1 MVNFNSFN
9 VGNTLGVNSF
19 DPLTANASQQG
30 GLVPSAFNVQPNISG
45 NNTGMTLPASK
56 VPDFRV
62 GQFKRDIIHW
72 FVPEFGI
79 VKQYVNASNITTH
92 FKKLIHKDRTK
103 GGYTLQYWGEELPTM
118 TLTGTTGSS
127 GIEGINV
134 LYEIYRA
141 EQYAFDAV
149 GLSLAADNAILGA
162 TNQILDGV
170 GGAVADAIGTSVGNQ
185 TVGGIVG
192 SSLANAILGA
202 DNAGTFAPRN
212 ITSLAQLAFGVE
224 MYYSGQISRG
234 YFESFDL
241 TESADSI
248 GLFNYTINFTITQRR
263 GYRVNKFPWQRSAIS
278 GYSDN
283 DTSGGRPFSWER
295 IG

>member
-9 VGNTLGVNSF
+9 VANTLGVNANNTVSS
-19 DPLTANASQQG
+19 NASQQG
-30 GLVPSAFNVQPNISG
+30 LIPNAFHVQSNL
-45 NNTGMTLPASK
+45 NRTGMTLPASK

-62 GQFKRDIIHW
+62 GQFKRNIIHW

-79 VKQYVNASNITTH
+79 VKMYVNPNNIQIANR
-92 FKKLIHKDRTK
+92 KLIHKDRTK
-103 GGYTLQYWGEELPTM
+103 GGYTLQYWGEELPT
-118 TLTGTTGSS
+118 LTMSGTTGSS

-141 EQYAFDAV
+141 EQYAFDSI
-149 GLSLAADNAILGA
+149 GLSLAADNATLGA
-162 TNQILDGV
+162 TNQILDGI
-170 GGAVADAIGTSVGNQ
+170 GGAVADAIGSSVGNQ

-224 MYYSGQISRG
+224 MYYLGWVYRG
-234 YFESFDL
+234 YFEAMEI
-241 TESADSI
+241 TERAESLGAID
-248 GLFNYTINFTITQRR
+248 YTLHFTATQRR
-263 GYRVNKFPWQRSAIS
+263 GYRTNRFPWERSAIDGPS
-278 GYSDN
+278 NN
-283 DTSGGRPFSWER
+283 DTSGGIPLSWER
-295 IG
+295 LG